1 VTFSNTQ
8 PRILIVDDHAA
19 IRTGISHAIEKAGMS
34 CCAMA
39 ASKSEAIAQLAH
51 TNPDAVVV
59 DLNLPDGSGLD
70 LIRWIR
76 KSSTEIAIVMLTMS
90 DSDGDVISAMNAGA
104 SGYVKKSA
112 PLSELISVLE
122 RALVAPQS
130 FTATDIV
137 SALKTVAAPNLLTQR
152 EIEVLRA
159 LAGVG
164 DIQKLASDLHISES
178 TFKTHASSIYRKLKV
193 ANRLAAIR
201 VGIDSG
207 IIQRAS

>member
-90 DSDGDVISAMNAGA
+90 DSDGDLIAAMNAGA
-104 SGYVKKSA
+104 SGYVRKSA

-122 RALVAPQS
+122 RALLAPQS

-164 DIQKLASDLHISES
+164 DTQKLASDLHISES
-178 TFKTHASSIYRKLKV
+178 TFKTHASSIYRKLNV

-207 IIQRAS
+207 II